1 MSKSLPDEKKAEV
14 IGTFKT
20 EECPTPVDL
29 ECGPETWLLEDCYI
43 YIMRPRGVGEEPRGV
58 GK

>member
-43 YIMRPRGVGEEPRGV
+43 YYEAKRGGRRA
-58 GK
+58 